1 MLSWLKYQNWEDMP
15 LERKDVLIP
24 AADIER
30 QREFTQKIR
39 AMHRAR
45 EAHPTACVDTF
56 GCQQNGAEAFAPA
69 EGEPFDPRRCER
81 FSPDLGREV
90 AECRSPGWACGETV
104 LLRAVVITR

>member
-39 AMHRAR
+39 ALHEAR

-56 GCQQNGAEAFAPA
+56 GCQQNVADGQQLMGMLEDPGA
-69 EGEPFDPRRCER
+69 
-81 FSPDLGREV
+81 
-90 AECRSPGWACGETV
+90 
-104 LLRAVVITR
+104 